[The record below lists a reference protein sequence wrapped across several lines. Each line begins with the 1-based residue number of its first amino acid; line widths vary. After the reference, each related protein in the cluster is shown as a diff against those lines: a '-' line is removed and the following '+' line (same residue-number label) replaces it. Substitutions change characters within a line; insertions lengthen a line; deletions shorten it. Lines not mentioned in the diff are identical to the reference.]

1 MKRVLFILM
10 AAAAIS
16 CSKSQPEPVE
26 IVKLGAK
33 PKTVEA
39 SECVDTARFE
49 VISDA
54 GYVARI
60 IQGGNWASFL
70 DGSQGLEASGNGTLE
85 VKVNA
90 NTGIRRTAKIVLEH
104 ANRSDT
110 LRVYQK
116 CLPQYDETVALAST
130 SATIAPEG
138 GSVNIPFTTNVPRSL
153 LTAYAYSDRI
163 LELGITNDE
172 LSFHVEANRTY
183 NPLNTKVTLSFINGW
198 EQKQSVEVTV
208 FQNFLGMDDPGT
220 DPTAKASFTI
230 GSYNLWAIAARKA
243 EHKAGEASEDRLWG
257 NSQAAVSQCIVDMN
271 LDILGLQEVETEMI
285 GNVTSYLKSSGMGY
299 SSLFFYPDQERPD
312 KQSADGIL
320 YKTSRFE
327 LVSVQRYWIS
337 PTPERQSYGW
347 DEDGYR
353 YRNAFLC
360 HFYDKHLA
368 KNFTVTVI
376 HGPQYAE
383 SRSHA
388 SDIMIS
394 MEKKLNVE
402 RYPSFFIGDMNADA
416 ADPSD
421 PFTVQMRQYCSDSQD
436 VAKSFAGP
444 KYTFAGPATDA
455 KPFKRLDYIYL
466 HSDSGDAFDV
476 ASYHVNDAKYKIN
489 GTWYYPS
496 DHLPVYIEVTLK

>member
-1 MKRVLFILM
+1 MKRLFFFLL

-16 CSKSQPEPVE
+16 CSKSQPAYVE

-33 PKTVEA
+33 PKTVEV
-39 SECVDTARFE
+39 SEYVDTCSFE
-49 VISDA
+49 IISDA
-54 GYVARI
+54 AYVAKI

-70 DGSQGLEASGNGTLE
+70 DGSRIVEGSGNGTIE
-85 VKVNA
+85 VKLNA

-104 ANRSDT
+104 SGRSDT

-116 CLPQYDETVALAST
+116 CLPEYDESVVLS
-130 SATIAPEG
+130 SSSVTIAPEG
-138 GSVNIPFTTNVPRSL
+138 GIVNIGFTTNVPRSL
-153 LTAYAYSDRI
+153 LTAFAYSERI
-163 LELGITNDE
+163 LDLKADNDE
-172 LSFHVEANRTY
+172 LSFRVEANRTY

-198 EQKQSVEVTV
+198 EKKQSAEVTV
-208 FQNFLGMDDPGT
+208 FQNFLGMDDPGH
-220 DPTAKASFTI
+220 DPSAKPSFTI
-230 GSYNLWAIAARKA
+230 GSYNLWAIAARNA
-243 EHKAGEASEDRLWG
+243 EYKAGEASEDRLWG

-353 YRNAFLC
+353 YRNAFFC

-368 KNFTVTVI
+368 KNFNVTVI
-376 HGPQYAE
+376 HGPQYPV

-388 SDIMIS
+388 SDIMIN
-394 MEKKLNVE
+394 MEKKLNIE

-416 ADPSD
+416 ADLSD
-421 PFTVQMRQYCSDSQD
+421 PFTVQMRQYCFDSKD
-436 VAKSFAGP
+436 VAQSFTGP
-444 KYTFAGPATDA
+444 EYTFAGSSTDA
-455 KPFKRLDYIYL
+455 KPIKRLDYIYL
-466 HSDSGDAFDV
+466 HSDSGTAFDV
-476 ASYHVNDAKYKIN
+476 KSYHVNDSKYKVN

-496 DHLPVYIEVTLK
+496 DHLPVYIEVILK